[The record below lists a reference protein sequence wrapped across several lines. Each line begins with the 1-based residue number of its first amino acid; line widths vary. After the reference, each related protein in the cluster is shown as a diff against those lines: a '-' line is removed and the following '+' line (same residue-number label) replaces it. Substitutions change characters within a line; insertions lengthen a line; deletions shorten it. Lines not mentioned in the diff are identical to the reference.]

1 MKWLSWKLMFLVGVI
16 AYLPSLGNGFLWDD
30 YAFFVDNESVT
41 LGRFDRIFS
50 ESTTSGVGQV
60 SNYYRPLT
68 SLTFALDKAVWGLN
82 PMGFH
87 LTNLVLHSMAGVA
100 LFELLVRMGMKR
112 EEAGVVAVA
121 FFQVEA
127 VAYANSRGDSLYAL
141 LLFVGANCWAE
152 AFGKNTKVRKGKLI
166 ALAVGCYLLAILAKE
181 VAVVGVGLYGLIS
194 VKEIV
199 EKKKWKKWKDYK
211 AQIVGLVAALG
222 GVAGYVWLRL
232 TKLNFLDGY
241 EFSSLGSEYTNSL
254 WVRVMTFGRVFWE
267 YMKVLVWPMGLHY
280 ERMVPIVKG
289 VNIWFAGMVGVSLLI
304 LWLGWREYREKGKMW
319 IWFGFFWWWIFIFP
333 FTGVLP
339 GNALLYE
346 HWLYVALV
354 GLMIVLVGGWRGR
367 RLGWL
372 AVGGLV
378 VWMGLTWRQ
387 IEVWAEPIGFYRYN
401 IERRET
407 GRLWTNLCH
416 TYREE
421 GDYEEAIG
429 ACGRALELK
438 EGMAPLATGI
448 LMEEMGDW
456 GQARMIYEAQL
467 NNHPE
472 DFMSRRRLIGVY
484 RQMGD
489 RQRLRLE
496 VEELVESEPGQWQN
510 WFMLGK
516 VEWEDG
522 RDEQAQKAWQK
533 AEEVAKDKMEV
544 RVLMEKVRMGI

>member
-1 MKWLSWKLMFLVGVI
+1 MFLVGVI

-121 FFQVEA
+121 FLVHPTQVEA

-166 ALAVGCYLLAILAKE
+166 ALAVGLYWLAILAKE
-181 VAVVGVGLYGLIS
+181 VAVVGVGLFGLIS

-199 EKKKWKKWKDYK
+199 EKKKWKKWKAYK

-222 GVAGYVWLRL
+222 GVVGYVWLRL
-232 TKLNFLDGY
+232 TRLNFLDGY

-267 YMKVLVWPMGLHY
+267 YMKVLVWPTGLHY
-280 ERMVPIVKG
+280 ERMVPIMKG
-289 VNIWFAGMVGVSLLI
+289 VNIWFAGMIGVSLLI

-319 IWFGFFWWWIFIFP
+319 IWFGMAWWWIFIFP

-346 HWLYVALV
+346 HWLYVAMAGMMIGLV
-354 GLMIVLVGGWRGR
+354 AGVEWKWE
-367 RLGWL
+367 RLRWM
-372 AVGGLV
+372 AVGVLV
-378 VWMGLTWRQ
+378 VWLGLTWRQ

-416 TYREE
+416 TLRTQENFPK
-421 GDYEEAIG
+421 AIE

-438 EGMAPLATGI
+438 EGMAALATGLLLEDMGEWAQAI
-448 LMEEMGDW
+448 LVYKLQTESK
-456 GQARMIYEAQL
+456 
-467 NNHPE
+467 PE
-472 DFMSRRRLIGVY
+472 DFMSRRRLIHLYEKTGASEE
-484 RQMGD
+484 
-489 RQRLRLE
+489 LKEE
-496 VEELVESEPGQWQN
+496 VEMLVELEPTQWQN
-510 WFMLGK
+510 WFLWGK
-516 VEWEDG
+516 VL
-522 RDEQAQKAWQK
+522 WQEGESEK
-533 AEEVAKDKMEV
+533 AEEIWERGREV
-544 RVLMEKVRMGI
+544 SGNIGVLEELIAEVKSG

>member
-1 MKWLSWKLMFLVGVI
+1 MKWLSWKMIFFLGVL

-30 YAFFVDNESVT
+30 YAFFVDNESVN
-41 LGRFDRIFS
+41 LESIDRIFS

-68 SLTFALDKAVWGLN
+68 SLTFALDKAVWGLD

-87 LTNLVLHSMAGVA
+87 LTNLVIHSLAGVA
-100 LFELLVRMGMKR
+100 LFELLVRLGMKR
-112 EEAGVVAVA
+112 EGAGVVTVA
-121 FFQVEA
+121 FLVHPTQVEA
-127 VAYANSRGDSLYAL
+127 VAYANSRGDSFYAL
-141 LLFVGANCWAE
+141 LIFLGANFWAE
-152 AFGKNTKVRKGKLI
+152 TFGKNSKERKGKLI
-166 ALAVGCYLLAILAKE
+166 ALAVGFYWLAILAKE
-181 VAVVGVGLYGLIS
+181 VAVVGVGLFGLVG

-222 GVAGYVWLRL
+222 GVVGYVLLRL
-232 TKLNFLDGY
+232 TRLNFLDGY

-267 YMKVLVWPMGLHY
+267 YMKVLVWPTGLHY
-280 ERMVPIVKG
+280 ERMVPIMKG
-289 VNIWFAGMVGVSLLI
+289 VNIWFAGMIGVSQ
-304 LWLGWREYREKGKMW
+304 KGKVW

-346 HWLYVALV
+346 HWLYVVMVGMMIGLV
-354 GLMIVLVGGWRGR
+354 AGIEWRGE
-367 RLGWL
+367 RLRWVV
-372 AVGGLV
+372 VGVLV

-387 IEVWAEPIGFYRYN
+387 IEVWAEPVGFYRYN

-416 TYREE
+416 AYRQKGEF
-421 GDYEEAIG
+421 EEAIG
-429 ACGRALELK
+429 ACGKALQLK

-448 LMEEMGDW
+448 LMEEMGEW

-472 DFMSRRRLIGVY
+472 DFLSRRRLIGVY
-484 RQMGD
+484 RQLGD
-489 RQRLRLE
+489 RQRLKQE

-522 RDEQAQKAWQK
+522 KRVEAEAAWQK

-544 RVLMEKVRMGI
+544 RVMVEKVIMGI